1 MAFEEYIKNKKA
13 IVLGL
18 DNVLYPEKDY
28 LLQVYYLFSEF
39 MAYSEQLDATKI
51 IEFMQAEFAANG
63 SEGIFEKTATK
74 FNIPAKYKANFDLLH
89 QNARLPL
96 KLLLFQQMLSFLQE
110 IVVERKAIFLLVDGD
125 PLQQINKI
133 KQTEWHGLEKYL
145 KVYFTEEFAP
155 KPSSKS
161 IDFILK
167 ENKVELNDI
176 LILGVSELDRVFAAK
191 IGVEFLSVAKLL

>member
-1 MAFEEYIKNKKA
+1 MAFEEYIKDKKA

-39 MAYSEQLDATKI
+39 MAYSEQLDSAKI
-51 IEFMQAEFAANG
+51 IEYMQAEFAADG
-63 SEGIFEKTATK
+63 SEGIFDKTASA

-96 KLLLFQQMLSFLQE
+96 KLLLFKQMLSFLQE
-110 IVVERKAIFLLVDGD
+110 VVVERKAIFLWVDGD
-125 PLQQINKI
+125 PIQQINKI
-133 KQTEWHGLEKYL
+133 KQTEWHGLEQYL

-161 IDFILK
+161 INFILN
-167 ENKVELNDI
+167 ENKVKIDEL
-176 LILGVSELDRVFAAK
+176 LMLGASELDKDFADQ
-191 IGVEFLSVAKLL
+191 IGMEFLSVAKLL